1 MKALL
6 AIAIAVLAIYI
17 FASVRKSLSRWS
29 NQYKT
34 DNPQD
39 WPSPAREEPETQEE
53 DEFQFDEDEQLVVD
67 RELSDISI
75 EMKNVPFN
83 EGDAKGIE
91 NGIASRA
98 LYEWAKAR
106 TQQLWQIVRTIL
118 SM

>member
-29 NQYKT
+29 NQYKA

-53 DEFQFDEDEQLVVD
+53 DEFQFDEDEQIVVD
-67 RELSDISI
+67 PELSGIPIQMED
-75 EMKNVPFN
+75 VPFN
-83 EGDAKGIE
+83 EEDAIGIE
-91 NGIASRA
+91 NGIASPA
-98 LYEWAKAR
+98 LYEWAKTR
-106 TQQLWQIVRTIL
+106 LQQLWQIVRAIL